1 MTQKERSRLLSKI
14 IDELIVMDDGYYYW
28 FPRRNGGL
36 SAATLRGIADIVD
49 EMNRKWDEEVDRELM
64 KEGL

>member
-1 MTQKERSRLLSKI
+1 MTQKERSRLASKI
-14 IDELIVMDDGYYYW
+14 MDELIVMDDGYYYW
-28 FPRRNGGL
+28 FPRRYGGL

-49 EMNRKWDEEVDRELM
+49 EMNRPWNEEVDRELM